1 MDAVSQ
7 LYKSIYAILYRG
19 LERLWIL
26 VSMGGPGTNPLR
38 DNLSL
43 GEVKSYMQKKS
54 YTQIFD
60 CVVRIG
66 IPNPCVVQW
75 STIYNI
81 FLLLNTINIFFPKHW
96 L

>member
-43 GEVKSYMQKKS
+43 GEVKSYMQKKKL
-54 YTQIFD
+54 YADF
-60 CVVRIG
+60 
-66 IPNPCVVQW
+66 
-75 STIYNI
+75 
-81 FLLLNTINIFFPKHW
+81 
-96 L
+96 